1 MVTCPVLT
9 VTWTI
14 DGFSR
19 FLDSR
24 CMHLERQI
32 AQKRLMDVFSVIL
45 QLIQLFLY
53 FCHASIVA
61 VRKSVSWN
69 RTVVMDNCLFQ
80 KSQSP
85 TSAMRQKWILQ
96 ILTGIRSSYR
106 FVYREHLFM
115 SNIRQILFTV
125 EVTRANTMYLLQVA
139 IKCISIVR
147 FLLEY
152 SNCWKAIALSIP
164 IGLSLFVQ
172 GIYANMYAVALKK
185 PFGCS
190 AVYCM
195 CNRQSVTSVLTD

>member
-1 MVTCPVLT
+1 
-9 VTWTI
+9 
-14 DGFSR
+14 
-19 FLDSR
+19 
-24 CMHLERQI
+24 
-32 AQKRLMDVFSVIL
+32 
-45 QLIQLFLY
+45 
-53 FCHASIVA
+53 
-61 VRKSVSWN
+61 
-69 RTVVMDNCLFQ
+69 MDNRCHGQLSFSKVTISDVSNETKVNFTNFHQNSIELSICL
-80 KSQSP
+80 SRTPS
-85 TSAMRQKWILQ
+85 
-96 ILTGIRSSYR
+96 
-106 FVYREHLFM
+106 M

-172 GIYANMYAVALKK
+172 GIYANMYAVDLKK